1 MYQQDLK
8 TRVSQHQSEYLHLHQ
23 HQHHQ
28 QQQHQHQQQ
37 QQQQQQQQPQ
47 QHQQEQEEEQPHHYL
62 QPHQLKKIRVA
73 PLPPVSTLRAVCF
86 DAGSDGYHTPS
97 PMSETCES
105 HHGHLS
111 PLPSPT
117 STDSSSYR
125 LHGVVHY
132 YAPAPSHYFAPT
144 PESPDG
150 VSPPCATSSPL
161 GRLQSDDEDDDDG
174 HSVVGTHNT
183 HKRQLKTVAPQVM
196 KKRRLAANARE
207 RRRMNNLNSAFDKLR
222 DVVPALG
229 NDRQLSKY
237 ETLQMAQSY
246 ITALCELLQ

>member
-1 MYQQDLK
+1 MYQPDLK
-8 TRVSQHQSEYLHLHQ
+8 KRVSQHQQQHHHHQ
-23 HQHHQ
+23 H
-28 QQQHQHQQQ
+28 
-37 QQQQQQQQPQ
+37 
-47 QHQQEQEEEQPHHYL
+47 YI
-62 QPHQLKKIRVA
+62 QPHQLKKAPVG
-73 PLPPVSTLRAVCF
+73 PLPPVSTLRPVCF

-97 PMSETCES
+97 PMSETS
-105 HHGHLS
+105 DTHHGHLS

-117 STDSSSYR
+117 STDSSYR
-125 LHGVVHY
+125 HRLHY
-132 YAPAPSHYFAPT
+132 YAPTGTSYFAPT
-144 PESPDG
+144 PESPD
-150 VSPPCATSSPL
+150 VVTPPCATSSPL
-161 GRLQSDDEDDDDG
+161 GRLQSEDEDDEDCN
-174 HSVVGTHNT
+174 SVVGTN
-183 HKRQLKTVAPQVM
+183 KRQLKTVAPQVM